1 MTAEFRLYLGCYHI
15 GKNGWCKSGRIGIDQ
30 EEKRIIAEQLAAQ
43 LDKRMYL
50 FFDLPDLA
58 LWSSAVGW
66 WVHNDRIIAIATA
79 DLTFYEFHTVINDPA
94 DRSIFEYG

>member
-43 LDKRMYL
+43 LDKAAGIFLRSSRSRPLVLYRRM
-50 FFDLPDLA
+50 
-58 LWSSAVGW
+58 VG
-66 WVHNDRIIAIATA
+66 
-79 DLTFYEFHTVINDPA
+79 P
-94 DRSIFEYG
+94 

>member
-30 EEKRIIAEQLAAQ
+30 EEKRIIAEQLATQ

-50 FFDLPDLA
+50 TMP
-58 LWSSAVGW
+58 V
-66 WVHNDRIIAIATA
+66 
-79 DLTFYEFHTVINDPA
+79 
-94 DRSIFEYG
+94 